1 MNATSESRPIETVSP
16 PTAAMPRRWMRVLRY
31 VALAVFVVILLA
43 AVLLKDHIRTLR
55 SLRRVPGT
63 NAYVMDY
70 YVDYNLEEI
79 RSRGMDVNNVEDSLI
94 DVFFP
99 DVLASIATGA
109 KEWFLDEEVQTIAT
123 DVERCSTVSVH
134 SPGGRVFFGRNFDW
148 QHDALL
154 ILKIHKA
161 GTVASVSVLDLHYMN
176 LDRDDLEDTNLIQRI
191 PLLFAPYYL
200 QDGMNRHGVAV
211 ADMSVDG
218 AKAPYDA
225 AKPDVILATV
235 MRLILDYAESTDEAI
250 EILKQYN
257 IHFAELTEHL
267 MIADATGRS
276 AVVEFVDGRI
286 EVTPTN
292 ENWQVCTN
300 HQICGLEEQENDEC
314 CVRYRHASEQLARSS
329 ATADVDAVM
338 GVMESISKDGWTM
351 WTSVYDL
358 SAGEFSVAYRRHF
371 DKPLRGDLEDR

>member
-1 MNATSESRPIETVSP
+1 
-16 PTAAMPRRWMRVLRY
+16 LRY
-31 VALAVFVVILLA
+31 TALTVLVVILLA
-43 AVLLKDHIRTLR
+43 AIVLKDHIRTLR

-63 NAYVMDY
+63 SAYVMDY
-70 YVDYNLEEI
+70 YVDYNMEQI
-79 RSRGMDVNNVEDSLI
+79 RSSGMDVNHVEDGLI

-99 DVLASIATGA
+99 DALVSIVTGA
-109 KEWFLDEEVQTIAT
+109 KSWFLDEEVQTIAT
-123 DVERCSTVSVH
+123 GVERCSTVSVH
-134 SPGGRVFFGRNFDW
+134 SPGGGVFFGRNFDW

-161 GTVASVSVLDLHYMN
+161 GAVASVSVLDLHYMN

-211 ADMSVDG
+211 ADMSVEG

-225 AKPDVILATV
+225 TKPDVILATV
-235 MRLILDYAESTDEAI
+235 MRLILDYAKSTDEAI

-267 MIADATGRS
+267 MIADATGKS
-276 AVVEFVDGRI
+276 AIVEFIDGRI
-286 EVTPTN
+286 EVTPTK

-300 HQICGLEEQENDEC
+300 HQICGLKEEENDEC

-329 ATADVDAVM
+329 AAADVDAVM
-338 GVMESISKDGWTM
+338 RVMESISKDGWTM

-358 SAGEFSVAYRRHF
+358 SAGEFCVAYRRHF
-371 DKPLRGDLEDR
+371 DKPYRGNLDGR